1 MEGVKT
7 VFLFCV
13 MFGSIAL
20 CLILVISGILR
31 WLAPKDSR
39 PRRLNVASWVAMAVL
54 VAISWLY
61 CARLVMDSGT
71 DRSLDRLFLETF
83 NIVIGFLLIAIL
95 IVSVIVLLL
104 IAMRG
109 IFLGWQI
116 FTHGSKHDESLSG
129 DKDKYI
135 DVLKSPVVTLLIA
148 CGIVALF
155 ILLPFL
161 MGQWE
166 GSLMATW
173 LGGVNEIGN
182 VFGSSGDPNRGNGT
196 ISTGLPTYAMVY
208 IIAIGVGFAVVRI
221 LCSVIN
227 HSLRKDD
234 NKKLI
239 DEYSDPIALLA
250 VGVAFLWS
258 LKSEGFQSYKPGKAL
273 GSLIISF
280 AAVVAIFAIIL
291 LLLEVIRTLM
301 DMRERLIRKE
311 ARYLFIFL
319 SGQCAMML
327 MDVIVFVCSVLNDV
341 VGDIFDNRMDEIET
355 KLRDKVISAVKK
367 EMKKK
372 TDDKMGFPARGKASD
387 KVNFDKVF
395 VPFEEKVMRK
405 RR

>member
-1 MEGVKT
+1 MDMEGVKT
-7 VFLFCV
+7 VFIFCV
-13 MFGSIAL
+13 LFGSVAL
-20 CLILVISGILR
+20 CLILVIAGILR
-31 WLAPKDSR
+31 WLAPRDSR
-39 PRRLNVASWVAMAVL
+39 HKRLNVASWVAMAVL

-61 CARLVMDSGT
+61 CARLAMDSGT
-71 DRSLDRLFLETF
+71 DRSLDRFFLETF
-83 NIVIGFLLIAIL
+83 NIVIGFLLIAIP

-116 FTHGSKHDESLSG
+116 FAHGSKQDESLSS

-135 DVLKSPVVTLLIA
+135 DALKSPVVTLLIA

-155 ILLPFL
+155 ILFPLF

-166 GSLMATW
+166 GSLIDTW
-173 LGGVNEIGN
+173 LDGVNK
-182 VFGSSGDPNRGNGT
+182 VGSICDSSSPQDPKNNT
-196 ISTGLPTYAMVY
+196 IVTGFPTYAMIY
-208 IIAIGVGFAVVRI
+208 TIAIGVGFAVVRI
-221 LCSVIN
+221 LRSVIS

-250 VGVAFLWS
+250 VGVSLLWS
-258 LKSEGFQSYKPGKAL
+258 LREGKIEFNDPGKTL
-273 GSLIISF
+273 RNLIPSF
-280 AAVVAIFAIIL
+280 VVVVAIFAIIL
-291 LLLEVIRTLM
+291 LILEVIRTLM

-327 MDVIVFVCSVLNDV
+327 MDVIAFACSVLNDV
-341 VGDIFDNRMDEIET
+341 AGDIFDNRMDEIET

-372 TDDKMGFPARGKASD
+372 TDDKMESQACGKASD

-405 RR
+405 